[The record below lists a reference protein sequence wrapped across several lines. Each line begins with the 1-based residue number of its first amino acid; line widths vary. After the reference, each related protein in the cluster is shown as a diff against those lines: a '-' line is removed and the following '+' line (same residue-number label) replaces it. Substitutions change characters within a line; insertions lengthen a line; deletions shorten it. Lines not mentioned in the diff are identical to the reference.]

1 MLSEKE
7 LAKLVERTKA
17 GDMDAFGS
25 LYRETNRRVYFICL
39 HFMKER
45 QEAEDMMQEAYLAAF
60 KGLKELREPER
71 FRGWVEQIAVNRCK
85 NRLGKKLPIP
95 MEEETSGVLKEES
108 ENFLPEEY
116 VTNQEKRRIVLDI
129 MRENLSDIQ
138 YQTVLLYYFNNL
150 TVEEIA
156 ELMECP
162 SGTVKYRLSVSRS
175 KIKKGV
181 ETYEHKTHD
190 KLYSFA
196 GVPFLALLLSEEA
209 KACEVPELTEQ
220 VMGAVRELGAGAGTQ
235 TARAGAANS
244 VGAQLTDVEKD
255 AGNAA
260 AEAAKE
266 TVDNAAK
273 GSTNGAAKAVTEGTA
288 DNVIGTAGKEMGKMA
303 AKGFLSSTAAKIAI
317 GAAVVVVGAGAAAA
331 VIHHNQQS
339 KEETSVSM
347 DAGNSQGGQASG
359 GESAA
364 AGQSAESAR
373 AESAADDGVNPM
385 MDGVSAAGTDTA
397 GMVQETIEA
406 GGAESK
412 YDESMKGRVE
422 GTSYINDYF
431 GFWADLDKNWELKDY
446 DATVAGTSLAKK
458 TFTELLADYN
468 HLTIF
473 NGTNYSGGDDMGFFW
488 VQIADEANY
497 DTEFAQEIVPE
508 NVKEA
513 RFRRQVTHVA
523 STPWFS
529 TREDIMYLGTVECGD
544 LKGFYYIHEEVEYD
558 GSPNITEDIFLF
570 DNNICV
576 RINISPRSYGVEN
589 IEQLRERLSA
599 IEEHLPLK
607 NRVETDV
614 ITERMEEQ

>member
-116 VTNQEKRRIVLDI
+116 VTNKEKRSIVLDI

-162 SGTVKYRLSVSRS
+162 AGTVKYRLSVSRS

-181 ETYEHKTHD
+181 EAYEHKTHD

-196 GVPFLALLLSEEA
+196 GVPFLALLLSEEV

-220 VMGAVRELGAGAGTQ
+220 IMGAVRELGAGTQ
-235 TARAGAANS
+235 
-244 VGAQLTDVEKD
+244 
-255 AGNAA
+255 
-260 AEAAKE
+260 
-266 TVDNAAK
+266 
-273 GSTNGAAKAVTEGTA
+273 
-288 DNVIGTAGKEMGKMA
+288 
-303 AKGFLSSTAAKIAI
+303 
-317 GAAVVVVGAGAAAA
+317 
-331 VIHHNQQS
+331 
-339 KEETSVSM
+339 
-347 DAGNSQGGQASG
+347 
-359 GESAA
+359 A
-364 AGQSAESAR
+364 AGQSAESAQ
-373 AESAADDGVNPM
+373 AESAAGGVNPM
-385 MDGVSAAGTDTA
+385 TDGVSGAGADTA
-397 GMVQETIEA
+397 QQTIEA

-431 GFWADLDKNWELKDY
+431 GFWADLDENWELKDY
-446 DATVAGTSLAKK
+446 DAIVAGTSLAKE
-458 TFTELLADYN
+458 TFTELLAGYN

-473 NGTNYSGGDDMGFFW
+473 NGTNHSGGDDMGFFW
-488 VQIADEANY
+488 VEIADEANY

-523 STPWFS
+523 STSWFG
-529 TREDIMYLGTVECGD
+529 TRDDVMYLGTVECGD
-544 LKGFYYIHEEVEYD
+544 LKGYYYIHEAVEYD

-576 RINISPRSYGVEN
+576 RINIGPWSYGVEN
-589 IEQLRERLSA
+589 IEQLRERLAA

-607 NRVETDV
+607 NRVETEV
-614 ITERMEEQ
+614 ITERIEEQ

>member
-1 MLSEKE
+1 
-7 LAKLVERTKA
+7 
-17 GDMDAFGS
+17 
-25 LYRETNRRVYFICL
+25 
-39 HFMKER
+39 
-45 QEAEDMMQEAYLAAF
+45 MMQEAYLAAF

-116 VTNQEKRRIVLDI
+116 VTNKEKRSIVLDI

-162 SGTVKYRLSVSRS
+162 AGTVKYRLSVSRS

-181 ETYEHKTHD
+181 EAYEHKTHD

-196 GVPFLALLLSEEA
+196 GVPFLALLLSEEV

-220 VMGAVRELGAGAGTQ
+220 IMGAVRELGAGTQAAGV
-235 TARAGAANS
+235 GAAAD
-244 VGAQLTDVEKD
+244 GAGVQAAGVSKD

-266 TVDNAAK
+266 T
-273 GSTNGAAKAVTEGTA
+273 AKAVTEGTA
-288 DNVIGTAGKEMGKMA
+288 DNVIGTAGKEIGKMA

-317 GAAVVVVGAGAAAA
+317 GAAVVVVGVGTAAA
-331 VIHHNQQS
+331 VIHNNQQS
-339 KEETSVSM
+339 KEETAISA
-347 DAGNSQGGQASG
+347 DAENSQGGQASG

-364 AGQSAESAR
+364 AGQSAESAQ
-373 AESAADDGVNPM
+373 AESAAGGVNPM
-385 MDGVSAAGTDTA
+385 TDGVSGAGADTA
-397 GMVQETIEA
+397 QQTIEA

-431 GFWADLDKNWELKDY
+431 GFWADLDENWELKDY
-446 DATVAGTSLAKK
+446 DAIVAGTSLAKE
-458 TFTELLADYN
+458 TFTELLAGYN

-473 NGTNYSGGDDMGFFW
+473 NGTNHSGGDDMGFFW
-488 VQIADEANY
+488 VEIADEANY

-523 STPWFS
+523 STSWFG
-529 TREDIMYLGTVECGD
+529 TRDDVMYLGTVECGD
-544 LKGFYYIHEEVEYD
+544 LKGYYYIHEAVEYD

-576 RINISPRSYGVEN
+576 RINIGPWSYGVEN
-589 IEQLRERLSA
+589 IEQLRERLAA

-607 NRVETDV
+607 NRVETEV
-614 ITERMEEQ
+614 ITERIEEQ